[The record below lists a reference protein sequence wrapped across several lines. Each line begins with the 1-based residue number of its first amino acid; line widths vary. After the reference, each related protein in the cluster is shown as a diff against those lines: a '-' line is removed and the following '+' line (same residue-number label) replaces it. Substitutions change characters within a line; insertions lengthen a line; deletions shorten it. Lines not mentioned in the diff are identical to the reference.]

1 MRFQLGPSRSVRRRC
16 PWALSRRAFRSC
28 TLVGAAAGSGGACD
42 GGPRRVAASFGA
54 SHEGEHPLPREPTQY
69 RGDTVVSGPG
79 PSNAS
84 RPTTARRTPPVPAP
98 VTSPT
103 RRARVLREA
112 PPRCHAS
119 CRSRSRGGVSAPVS
133 YGGCGV
139 TVSVRVMS
147 AGDGYRYLL
156 RTVAAGDGVRSLSTP
171 LTRYYAEEGT
181 PPGFWM
187 GSAMSAVGAGALA
200 AGGVVTEQQL
210 QLLLGMGRDP
220 VDGSPLGR
228 AYPEYAPVS
237 ERVLRRTAEL
247 DERLS
252 DAERAS
258 AIERIEVEERA
269 AGSRRAVAGYDFTFS
284 VPKSVSTLW
293 AVWDAVTQARIVALH
308 HQAVAEVVDFLER
321 EIAATRTGV
330 AAGDGAVAQ
339 VATTGVIAAAYD
351 HYDSRAGDPHLH
363 THVVVS
369 NKVKTVLDGRWRSL
383 DGRPLLASAVAL
395 SELHEGLVAD
405 LITAEFGL
413 GWVPRERG
421 TDRNPVWDVEGVP
434 TRLLEE
440 FSSRASEID
449 REKDRLITA
458 YLAVH
463 GRQPSAAT
471 VLRLRAQ
478 ATLSTRPA
486 KQVQS
491 LADLTGQ
498 WRQRAG
504 QVLARDAAEWA
515 AALTAPQRE
524 IAPRP
529 ELSSEQVEQLAGVV
543 VSVVGEKRSTW
554 RHWNLHAEA
563 SRQLKGIRFAGL
575 HEREA
580 ATALVVKAAERASL
594 RLTPPELAAVPLEF
608 QRPDGSSVFRP
619 RHSAL
624 YTSPDLLA
632 AERRL
637 LERSR
642 QQAGPKASAKT
653 VTRVIASRRG
663 RRLSVDQ
670 ADAVTAIAGSGRQVD
685 VLVGP
690 AGAGKTTTMTA
701 LRQVWEVEYGRGRVV
716 GLAPSAA
723 AADVLG
729 QELGI
734 TTENTAKWFHDHTI
748 GSVHFQAGQLV
759 VIDEASLAGTRTL
772 DAITAH
778 AEEVGAKVLLVGDW
792 AQLQAVDAG
801 GAFSLLVHDRD
812 DVPELAD
819 VHRFSHGWE
828 RTASLHLRH
837 GRAAA
842 IDAYLTHGRIRGGE
856 TDQISDAA
864 YQAWSDDRD
873 AGKASLLV
881 APTREIVTALN
892 ERARAQRILTG
903 DVVTGRE
910 AMLPDGARAS
920 IGDEVITRR
929 NERTLHAGRTGWVR
943 NGDRWTVK
951 AVHADGAV
959 TLRRSGYRRG
969 ATIRLP
975 RAYVSE
981 HLDLGYA
988 VTGYGAQGMTVDT
1001 AHAIVTSGTTR
1012 EQLYVALTRGRHGN
1026 TAYVATDRPDHT
1038 HAQRHPG
1045 ENPDLTAVAVLHGVL
1060 RHSGAERSAH
1070 ETITAEHEHWGSIAQ
1085 LAAEYETI
1093 AAAAQHDRWTAL
1105 IRATPLSPEQADAVI
1120 DSDAFGPLAAELR
1133 RAEAYH
1139 HDVDRLVPRLVAARG
1154 FENAD
1159 DAAAVLHQRLAAA
1172 TARSAGTPRARPMPR
1187 LIAGLIPEA
1196 TGPMTASMRRALH
1209 ERRNLIEARADMV
1222 LQRAVEQGEPW
1233 TAGLGPVPSLVEAR
1247 RRWTVRARA
1256 VAAYRDRYA
1265 VDDTE
1270 PLGQAAAETAQQRER
1285 AQLMAADVERN
1296 TPEHGGSEGLAP
1308 KAAAVEVANALR

>member
-1 MRFQLGPSRSVRRRC
+1 MG
-16 PWALSRRAFRSC
+16 
-28 TLVGAAAGSGGACD
+28 
-42 GGPRRVAASFGA
+42 
-54 SHEGEHPLPREPTQY
+54 
-69 RGDTVVSGPG
+69 
-79 PSNAS
+79 
-84 RPTTARRTPPVPAP
+84 
-98 VTSPT
+98 
-103 RRARVLREA
+103 
-112 PPRCHAS
+112 CHAS
-119 CRSRSRGGVSAPVS
+119 CRSRSRGGVSAPVIR
-133 YGGCGV
+133 GGCAGV

-156 RTVAAGDGVRSLSTP
+156 RSVAVGDGSRSLTTP

-200 AGGVVTEQQL
+200 AGDVVTEQQL

-293 AVWDAVTQARIVALH
+293 AVSDAVTQARIVALH
-308 HQAVAEVVDFLER
+308 HQAVAEVVNFLQR

-383 DGRPLLASAVAL
+383 DGRPLLAAAVAL
-395 SELHEGLVAD
+395 SELHEGLAAD
-405 LITAEFGL
+405 LMTREFGL
-413 GWVPRERG
+413 GWVRRERG
-421 TDRNPVWDVEGVP
+421 TDRNPVWDVAGVP
-434 TRLLEE
+434 AGLLEE

-449 REKDRLITA
+449 REKDRLVTA
-458 YLAVH
+458 YRAAH

-486 KQVQS
+486 KQVRS

-504 QVLARDAAEWA
+504 RVLGKDAAEWA
-515 AALTAPQRE
+515 AGLTAPQRPV
-524 IAPRP
+524 APRSSW
-529 ELSSEQVEQLAGVV
+529 LSQEQVEQLARVV
-543 VSVVGEKRSTW
+543 VEVVGEKRSTW

-563 SRQLKGIRFAGL
+563 SRQLKGIRFVGL

-580 ATALVVKAAERASL
+580 ATGLVVKAAERASL
-594 RLTPPELAAVPLEF
+594 RLTPPELAVVPLEF
-608 QRPDGSSVFRP
+608 QRSDGSSVFRP
-619 RHSAL
+619 HHSTL
-624 YTSPDLLA
+624 YTSTDLLA

-637 LERSR
+637 LEHSR
-642 QQAGPKASAKT
+642 QRTAPTTRGTT

-663 RRLSVDQ
+663 RLLSLDQVD
-670 ADAVTAIAGSGRQVD
+670 AISAIAGSGRQVD

-701 LRQVWEVEYGRGRVV
+701 LRKAWEAEHRRGSVV
-716 GLAPSAA
+716 GLAPSAV

-734 TTENTAKWFHDHTI
+734 AAENTAKWLHDHTT
-748 GSVHFQAGQLV
+748 GSVRFEAGQLV

-778 AEEVGAKVLLVGDW
+778 AAQVGAKVLLVGDW
-792 AQLQAVDAG
+792 AQLHAVDAG

-812 DVPELAD
+812 DVAELAD

-828 RTASLHLRH
+828 KTASLHLRH
-837 GRAAA
+837 GRPAA

-856 TDQISDAA
+856 TEQITDAA
-864 YQAWSDDRD
+864 YQAWSADSA
-873 AGKASLLV
+873 AGKATLLI
-881 APTREIVTALN
+881 APTGEVVTALN
-892 ERARAQRILTG
+892 ERARAERLLARG
-903 DVVTGRE
+903 VLAGRE
-910 AMLPDGARAS
+910 TVLRDGAHAS
-920 IGDEVITRR
+920 LGDEVITRR
-929 NERTLHAGRTGWVR
+929 NDRTLHAGRTGWVR
-943 NGDRWTVK
+943 NGDRWTVE
-951 AVHADGAV
+951 AVHPDGAATV
-959 TLRRSGYRRG
+959 RRARYRRG
-969 ATIRLP
+969 ATVRLP
-975 RAYVSE
+975 PAYVGE

-988 VTGYGAQGMTVDT
+988 VTAFGAQGMTVDT
-1001 AHAIVTSGTTR
+1001 AHTIVTSGTTR
-1012 EQLYVALTRGRHGN
+1012 EQLYVALTRGRDGN
-1026 TAYVATDRPDHT
+1026 IAYVATDRPDHA
-1038 HAQRHPG
+1038 HDQRHPG

-1070 ETITAEHEHWGSIAQ
+1070 ETITAEQEQWGSIAQ

-1093 AAAAQHDRWTAL
+1093 AAAAQHDRWTAR
-1105 IRATPLSPEQADAVI
+1105 IRATPLGPEQADAVI
-1120 DSDAFGPLAAELR
+1120 DSDAFGPLTAELR
-1133 RAEAYH
+1133 RAESYH
-1139 HDVDRLVPRLVAARG
+1139 HDVDRLLPRLITARG
-1154 FENAD
+1154 FEDAD
-1159 DAAAVLHQRLAAA
+1159 DIAAVLHQRLTAA
-1172 TARSAGTPRARPMPR
+1172 TVRPAGSPRARPTPH

-1196 TGPMTASMRRALH
+1196 MGPMTAPMRQALH
-1209 ERRNLIEARADMV
+1209 ERRNLIEARADAV
-1222 LQRAVEQGEPW
+1222 LRRAVEEHERW
-1233 TAGLGPVPSLVEAR
+1233 ITGLDPVPTLVEAR
-1247 RRWTVRARA
+1247 RRWTMRART
-1256 VAAYRDRYA
+1256 VAAYRDRYGIA
-1265 VDDTE
+1265 DTE
-1270 PLGQAAAETAQQRER
+1270 PLGQAAADTAQQRER
-1285 AQLMAADVERN
+1285 ARLMAADVERN
-1296 TPEHGGSEGLAP
+1296 APEHEWGGGVAHKTAVEI
-1308 KAAAVEVANALR
+1308 AAASR